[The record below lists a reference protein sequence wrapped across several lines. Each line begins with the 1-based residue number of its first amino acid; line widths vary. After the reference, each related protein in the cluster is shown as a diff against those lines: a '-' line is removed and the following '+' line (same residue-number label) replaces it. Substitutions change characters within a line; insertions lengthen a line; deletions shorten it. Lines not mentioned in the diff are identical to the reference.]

1 MNKSNTNNKE
11 QKAQQILIDNLRKQ
25 LVEKRDKY
33 NDMIYH
39 AAILKIANEK
49 IPVTN
54 NNFDLLFI

>member
-1 MNKSNTNNKE
+1 MNKTTKE

-33 NDMIYH
+33 NDMIYR